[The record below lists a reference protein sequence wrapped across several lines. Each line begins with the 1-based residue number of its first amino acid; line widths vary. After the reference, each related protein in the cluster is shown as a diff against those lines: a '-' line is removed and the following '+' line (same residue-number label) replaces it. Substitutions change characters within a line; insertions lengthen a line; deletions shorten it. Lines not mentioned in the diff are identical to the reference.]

1 MAVEYKYYIRRNEMN
16 IRIRNAM
23 QQYIVMN
30 GPTDSRV
37 LISIMARQFGTTKQR
52 ISGNI
57 SFMVC
62 KVRTLSI
69 IRNKPHSI
77 LY

>member
-1 MAVEYKYYIRRNEMN
+1 MNTIIRS
-16 IRIRNAM
+16 AM
-23 QQYIVMN
+23 QQHIAIN

-37 LISIMARQFGTTKQR
+37 LISIMARRFKTTKQR

-57 SFMVC
+57 SYMVC
-62 KVRTLSI
+62 KAGTLSI

>member
-1 MAVEYKYYIRRNEMN
+1 MN
-16 IRIRNAM
+16 IRIRQAIA
-23 QQYIVMN
+23 QYISTH
-30 GPTDSRV
+30 GATDSRAI
-37 LISIMARQFGTTKQR
+37 ISMFAHQFNTTKQR

-62 KVRTLSI
+62 KAGTLSI
-69 IRNKPHSI
+69 IRNRPHSI

>member
-1 MAVEYKYYIRRNEMN
+1 MN
-16 IRIRNAM
+16 RMIRNAI
-23 QQYIVMN
+23 QQYIVTN

-37 LISIMARQFGTTKQR
+37 IIAIMAKRFGTTKQR

-62 KVRTLSI
+62 KAGTLSI
-69 IRNKPHSI
+69 VRNRPNSI

>member
-1 MAVEYKYYIRRNEMN
+1 MN
-16 IRIRNAM
+16 LKIRNAI
-23 QQYIVMN
+23 QHYLATN

-37 LISIMARQFGTTKQR
+37 IIAIFANQFKTPKQR

-62 KVRTLSI
+62 QAGTVSIVRN
-69 IRNKPHSI
+69 RPHSI
-77 LY
+77 LYL

>member
-1 MAVEYKYYIRRNEMN
+1 MN
-16 IRIRNAM
+16 RKIRNDI
-23 QQYIVMN
+23 QNYIALN

-37 LISIMARQFGTTKQR
+37 LIELMAKRFSTPKQR

-57 SFMVC
+57 SYMVC
-62 KVRTLSI
+62 KTGTLSI
-69 IRNKPHSI
+69 IKNKPNSI

>member
-1 MAVEYKYYIRRNEMN
+1 MN
-16 IRIRNAM
+16 RTIRNAI

-30 GPTDSRV
+30 GPTDSRA
-37 LISIMARQFGTTKQR
+37 LIAIMARRFRTTKQR

-62 KVRTLSI
+62 KAGTLSI
-69 IRNKPHSI
+69 IRNRPNSI

>member
-1 MAVEYKYYIRRNEMN
+1 MN
-16 IRIRNAM
+16 ILNRNIRM
-23 QQYIVMN
+23 YITNYIATN

-37 LISIMARQFGTTKQR
+37 IISLAAKQFNTTKQR

-62 KVRTLSI
+62 KADSLSI
-69 IRNKPHSI
+69 IRNRPHSI
-77 LY
+77 VY